1 MGWPGASPGVR
12 LVSPALALT
21 SSNRP
26 GAMPSSLPRQTSVL
40 VVGAGPTGLLLAGEL
55 QRRGVPNLLIDARA
69 EALHWDRATVIH
81 PLSLEIFEALGLVD
95 RFLEAGCRQRRILIH
110 ADGQRLGELDLAECG
125 SRFGFNL
132 GLSEEVTET
141 ILTDHLEGLG
151 GTVHRSCRLVGLE
164 AHGEGVTA
172 TVDDDGREQ
181 TVQARW
187 VVGCDGLRS
196 TTRALSGLAFE
207 GHGISRPW
215 AVFDAA
221 VEGWA
226 DSHEVNA
233 AYLDASPLILTALPD
248 ERWRVYLR
256 PAAEE
261 GDLAAEAAAV
271 LGRYLPEARFSA
283 VENPSRFH
291 CHSRVASAFRAGPVF
306 LAGDAAHVCSPAEG
320 HGMNCGLH
328 DAANLAWKLALVHH
342 GAADPALLESYEQE
356 RRPVAQQI
364 CRSGDATEQAH
375 GLQESGERAARDRA
389 IASMLANPVA
399 RQQEV
404 VVETEM
410 NVSYAGSAIIGG
422 GEGQPFGSAQRLSTT
437 IALPPGAGASLLHS
451 LTHRCGHTVL
461 LVAGPE
467 ASLDALAGLQ
477 ADLEADRA
485 AGTVPPE
492 LVEAV
497 VSLRLEEAASLGLGP
512 LTLLAVRPDGFI
524 GLRADVDHRSAV
536 LRYGGL
542 VMGGRA
548 GP

>member
-1 MGWPGASPGVR
+1 M
-12 LVSPALALT
+12 L
-21 SSNRP
+21 
-26 GAMPSSLPRQTSVL
+26 SSLPSQTCVL

-110 ADGQRLGELDLAECG
+110 ADGQRLGELDLAGCG
-125 SRFGFNL
+125 SRYGFNL

-141 ILTDHLEGLG
+141 ILTDHLEREG
-151 GTVHRSCRLVGLE
+151 GTVHRSCRLVAL
-164 AHGEGVTA
+164 APHGEGVTA
-172 TVDDDGREQ
+172 TVASGEREQ
-181 TVQARW
+181 PVQARW

-196 TTRALSGLAFE
+196 TTRELSGLAFE

-233 AYLDASPLILTALPD
+233 AYLDASPLILTALPE

-256 PAAEE
+256 PAGEE
-261 GDLAAEAAAV
+261 GDLVAEATTV
-271 LGRYLPEARFSA
+271 LQRYLPQARFSA

-320 HGMNCGLH
+320 HGMNGGLH

-342 GAADPALLESYEQE
+342 AAADPALLDSYEQE

-375 GLQESGERAARDRA
+375 GLQEPAERAARDRA
-389 IASMLANPVA
+389 IAAMLANPVA

-404 VVETEM
+404 VAETEM

-422 GEGQPFGSAQRLSTT
+422 GEGQPFGFGAGQRLPTT
-437 IALPPGAGASLLHS
+437 IALPPEAGASLLHR
-451 LTHRCGHTVL
+451 LTHRRGHTL
-461 LVAGPE
+461 LLLAGPE
-467 ASLDALAGLQ
+467 APPDALAGLE
-477 ADLEADRA
+477 AELEADRA
-485 AGTVPPE
+485 AGTVPPA

-497 VSLRLEEAASLGLGP
+497 VSLRLEQAPSLGLGT

-524 GLRADVDHRSAV
+524 ALRADADHRSAAR
-536 LRYGGL
+536 RYAGL
-542 VMGGRA
+542 VMGR
-548 GP
+548 

>member
-1 MGWPGASPGVR
+1 
-12 LVSPALALT
+12 
-21 SSNRP
+21 
-26 GAMPSSLPRQTSVL
+26 MPSSLPRQTCVL

-110 ADGQRLGELDLAECG
+110 ADGRRLGDLDLAACG

-141 ILTDHLEGLG
+141 ILTQHLEGLG
-151 GTVHRSCRLVGLE
+151 GAVHRACRLVGLE
-164 AHGEGVTA
+164 THGDGVTA
-172 TVDDDGREQ
+172 TVVCGEHEHV
-181 TVQARW
+181 VQARW
-187 VVGCDGLRS
+187 LVGCDGLRS
-196 TTRALSGLAFE
+196 TTRALSGLDFE
-207 GHGISRPW
+207 GHGIARPW

-226 DSHEVNA
+226 ESHEVNA

-248 ERWRVYLR
+248 KRWRVYLR

-261 GDLAAEAAAV
+261 GDLVAEAAAV
-271 LGRYLPEARFSA
+271 LGRYLPQARFSG

-328 DAANLAWKLALVHH
+328 DAANLAWKLALVHQ
-342 GAADPALLESYEQE
+342 GVADPALLESYEQE
-356 RRPVAQQI
+356 RRPVAQEI

-375 GLQESGERAARDRA
+375 GLQDSAERAARDRA
-389 IASMLANPVA
+389 IAAMLANPVA

-404 VVETEM
+404 VAETEM

-422 GEGQPFGSAQRLSTT
+422 GGGQRLPTT
-437 IALPPGAGASLLHS
+437 IALPPGAGTDRLHQ
-451 LTHRCGHTVL
+451 LTHRCGHTLL
-461 LVAGPE
+461 LVAAPE
-467 ASLDALAGLQ
+467 ASLDALVGLL

-497 VSLRLEEAASLGLGP
+497 VTVRLEQAPSLGLGP

-524 GLRADVDHRSAV
+524 GLRADTDHRSAV
-536 LRYGGL
+536 RRYGGL
-542 VMGGRA
+542 VGRA
-548 GP
+548 AAGADTASD

>member
-1 MGWPGASPGVR
+1 
-12 LVSPALALT
+12 
-21 SSNRP
+21 
-26 GAMPSSLPRQTSVL
+26 MPSSLPRQTSVL

-110 ADGQRLGELDLAECG
+110 ADGQRLGELDLAACG

-141 ILTDHLEGLG
+141 ILTQHLEGLG
-151 GTVHRSCRLVGLE
+151 GAVHRACRLVGLE
-164 AHGEGVTA
+164 THGDGVTA
-172 TVDDDGREQ
+172 TVVCGEHEHV
-181 TVQARW
+181 VQARW
-187 VVGCDGLRS
+187 LVGCDGLRS
-196 TTRALSGLAFE
+196 TTRALSGLDFE
-207 GHGISRPW
+207 GHGIARPW

-226 DSHEVNA
+226 ESHEVNA

-248 ERWRVYLR
+248 KRWRVYLR

-261 GDLAAEAAAV
+261 GDLVAEAAAV
-271 LGRYLPEARFSA
+271 LGRYLPQARFSG

-328 DAANLAWKLALVHH
+328 DAANLAWKLALVHQ
-342 GAADPALLESYEQE
+342 GVADPALLESYEQE
-356 RRPVAQQI
+356 RRPVAQEI

-375 GLQESGERAARDRA
+375 GLQDSAERAARDRA
-389 IASMLANPVA
+389 IAAMLANPVA

-404 VVETEM
+404 VAETEM
-410 NVSYAGSAIIGG
+410 NVSYAGSAIVGG
-422 GEGQPFGSAQRLSTT
+422 GEGQPFGAGQRLPTT
-437 IALPPGAGASLLHS
+437 IALPPGAGTDRLHQ
-451 LTHRCGHTVL
+451 LTHRCGHTLL
-461 LVAGPE
+461 LVAAPE
-467 ASLDALAGLQ
+467 ASLDALAGLL

-497 VSLRLEEAASLGLGP
+497 VTVRLEQAPSLGLGP

-524 GLRADVDHRSAV
+524 GLRADTDHRSAV
-536 LRYGGL
+536 RRYGGL
-542 VMGGRA
+542 VGRA
-548 GP
+548 AAGADTASD

>member
-1 MGWPGASPGVR
+1 
-12 LVSPALALT
+12 
-21 SSNRP
+21 
-26 GAMPSSLPRQTSVL
+26 MPSSLPRQTSVL

-110 ADGQRLGELDLAECG
+110 ADGQRLGELDLADCG
-125 SRFGFNL
+125 SRYGFNL

-141 ILTDHLEGLG
+141 ILTDHLETEG
-151 GTVHRSCRLVGLE
+151 GMVHRSCRLVGL
-164 AHGEGVTA
+164 APHGDGVIA
-172 TVDDDGREQ
+172 TVDGDGLEQ

-261 GDLAAEAAAV
+261 GDLVAEAAAV
-271 LGRYLPEARFSA
+271 LGRYLPEARFSG

-342 GAADPALLESYEQE
+342 GAAAPALLDSYEQE

-375 GLQESGERAARDRA
+375 GLQEPAERASRDRA
-389 IASMLANPVA
+389 IAALLANPVA

-404 VVETEM
+404 VAETEM
-410 NVSYAGSAIIGG
+410 NVSYAGSAITLGG
-422 GEGQPFGSAQRLSTT
+422 GGQPFGAGQRLPTT
-437 IALPPGAGASLLHS
+437 IALPPGAGADRLHP
-451 LTHRCGHTVL
+451 LTHRCGHTL
-461 LVAGPE
+461 LLLAGPE
-467 ASLDALAGLQ
+467 TPSEAIAGLQ
-477 ADLEADRA
+477 AELEAERA
-485 AGTVPPE
+485 AGAVPPA

-497 VSLRLEEAASLGLGP
+497 VAVRLEEAPSLGLGP

-524 GLRADVDHRSAV
+524 GLRADADHRSAV
-536 LRYGGL
+536 RRYGGL
-542 VMGGRA
+542 VLGNSEGSRLNPA
-548 GP
+548 

>member
-1 MGWPGASPGVR
+1 
-12 LVSPALALT
+12 
-21 SSNRP
+21 
-26 GAMPSSLPRQTSVL
+26 VL

-55 QRRGVPNLLIDARA
+55 QRRGVANLLIDARA

-110 ADGQRLGELDLAECG
+110 ADGERLGELDLADCG

-164 AHGEGVTA
+164 AHADGVTA
-172 TVDDDGREQ
+172 TVDGDGLEQ
-181 TVQARW
+181 TVKARW

-196 TTRALSGLAFE
+196 TTRALSGLDFE

-226 DSHEVNA
+226 ESHEVNA
-233 AYLDASPLILTALPD
+233 AYLDASPLILTALPE

-256 PAAEE
+256 PTGEE
-261 GDLAAEAAAV
+261 GDLVAEATAV
-271 LGRYLPEARFSA
+271 LQRYLPQARFSG

-320 HGMNCGLH
+320 HGMNCGLQ

-342 GAADPALLESYEQE
+342 GAADPALLDSYEQE
-356 RRPVAQQI
+356 RRPVAQAI

-375 GLQESGERAARDRA
+375 GLQESAERAARDRA
-389 IASMLANPVA
+389 IAALLANPVA

-404 VVETEM
+404 VAETEM
-410 NVSYAGSAIIGG
+410 NVSYAGSAIISGNV
-422 GEGQPFGSAQRLSTT
+422 GQPFGAGQRLPTT
-437 IALPPGAGASLLHS
+437 IAAPPGAGAELLHA
-451 LTHRCGHTVL
+451 LTHRCGHTL
-461 LVAGPE
+461 LLLAGPE
-467 ASLDALAGLQ
+467 VSPEALSS
-477 ADLEADRA
+477 LEAELEAERA
-485 AGTVPPE
+485 AGSLPPA

-497 VSLRLEEAASLGLGP
+497 VAVRLEAAPSLGLGP

-524 GLRADVDHRSAV
+524 GLRADADHRSAV
-536 LRYGGL
+536 RRYGGL
-542 VMGGRA
+542 VLGG
-548 GP
+548 

>member
-1 MGWPGASPGVR
+1 MC
-12 LVSPALALT
+12 PALARA
-21 SSNRP
+21 SSTRLS
-26 GAMPSSLPRQTSVL
+26 AVLASLPRQTSVL

-95 RFLEAGCRQRRILIH
+95 RFLAAGCRQRRILIH
-110 ADGQRLGELDLAECG
+110 ADGRRLGELDLAACG
-125 SRFGFNL
+125 SRYGFNL
-132 GLSEEVTET
+132 GLSEEVTEA
-141 ILTDHLEGLG
+141 ILTDHLEGEG
-151 GTVHRSCRLVGLE
+151 GTVHRSCRLVAL
-164 AHGEGVTA
+164 APHGDGVIA
-172 TVDDDGREQ
+172 TVDGDGLEQ

-196 TTRALSGLAFE
+196 TTRALSGLDFE

-233 AYLDASPLILTALPD
+233 AYLDASPLILTALP
-248 ERWRVYLR
+248 ENRWRVYLR

-261 GDLAAEAAAV
+261 GDLVAEAAAV

-342 GAADPALLESYEQE
+342 GAAAPGLLDSYEQE
-356 RRPVAQQI
+356 RRPVAQEI

-389 IASMLANPVA
+389 IAAMLANPVA

-404 VVETEM
+404 VAETEM
-410 NVSYAGSAIIGG
+410 NVSYAGSAIVGG
-422 GEGQPFGSAQRLSTT
+422 GGGIEGQPYGFAEAFSFGAGQRLPTT
-437 IALPPGAGASLLHS
+437 IALPPGAGADRLHA
-451 LTHRCGHTVL
+451 LTHRCGHTL
-461 LVAGPE
+461 L
-467 ASLDALAGLQ
+467 LLAGLETPPEAIAELQ
-477 ADLEADRA
+477 AELEADRA
-485 AGTVPPE
+485 AGTVPPA

-536 LRYGGL
+536 RRYGGL
-542 VMGGRA
+542 VMGR
-548 GP
+548 

>member
-1 MGWPGASPGVR
+1 MR
-12 LVSPALALT
+12 LVCPALAHAGSIRL
-21 SSNRP
+21 P
-26 GAMPSSLPRQTSVL
+26 AVPASLPRQTSVL

-125 SRFGFNL
+125 SCYGFNL
-132 GLSEEVTET
+132 GLSEEVTEA
-141 ILTDHLEGLG
+141 ILTDHLESQG
-151 GTVHRSCRLVGLE
+151 GTVHRSCRLVAL
-164 AHGEGVTA
+164 APSGEGVTA
-172 TVDDDGREQ
+172 TVACGEREHA
-181 TVQARW
+181 VQARW
-187 VVGCDGLRS
+187 LVGCDGLRS
-196 TTRALSGLAFE
+196 TTRALSGLDFE

-233 AYLDASPLILTALPD
+233 AYLDASPLILTALP
-248 ERWRVYLR
+248 EGRWRVYLR
-256 PAAEE
+256 PEAEE
-261 GDLAAEAAAV
+261 GDLVAEAAAV
-271 LGRYLPEARFSA
+271 LRRYLPQARFA
-283 VENPSRFH
+283 GVENPSRFH

-342 GAADPALLESYEQE
+342 GAAAAALLDSYGQE

-364 CRSGDATEQAH
+364 CRSGDATEEAH
-375 GLQESGERAARDRA
+375 GLQDSGERAARDRA
-389 IASMLANPVA
+389 IAAMLAHPAA
-399 RQQEV
+399 RRQEV
-404 VVETEM
+404 VAETEL
-410 NVSYAGSAIIGG
+410 NVSYAGSAITLGG
-422 GEGQPFGSAQRLSTT
+422 GGQPFGAGQRLPTM
-437 IALPPGAGASLLHS
+437 IPAPPGAGADRLHT
-451 LTHRCGHTVL
+451 LTHRCGHTL
-461 LVAGPE
+461 LLLAGPE
-467 ASLDALAGLQ
+467 TSPEALASLQ
-477 ADLEADRA
+477 AELEADRA
-485 AGTVPPE
+485 AGLVPPA

-497 VSLRLEEAASLGLGP
+497 VAVRLEEAPSLGLGP

-524 GLRADVDHRSAV
+524 GLRADADHRRAV
-536 LRYGGL
+536 RRYAGL
-542 VMGGRA
+542 VLGG
-548 GP
+548 

>member
-1 MGWPGASPGVR
+1 
-12 LVSPALALT
+12 
-21 SSNRP
+21 
-26 GAMPSSLPRQTSVL
+26 MPSSLPHQTSVL

-110 ADGQRLGELDLAECG
+110 ADGQRLGELDLADCG
-125 SRFGFNL
+125 SRYGFNL

-141 ILTDHLEGLG
+141 ILTDHLESQG
-151 GTVHRSCRLVGLE
+151 GAVHRSCRLVALE
-164 AHGEGVTA
+164 THGEGVTA
-172 TVDDDGREQ
+172 TVACGEQ
-181 TVQARW
+181 EQAVQGRW

-196 TTRALSGLAFE
+196 TTRALSGLDFE

-221 VEGWA
+221 VEGWTE
-226 DSHEVNA
+226 SHEVNA
-233 AYLDASPLILTALPD
+233 AYLDASPLILTALPE

-256 PAAEE
+256 PEAEE
-261 GDLAAEAAAV
+261 GDLVAEAAAV
-271 LGRYLPEARFSA
+271 LQRYLPQARFTG

-342 GAADPALLESYEQE
+342 GAADPALLDSYEQE
-356 RRPVAQQI
+356 RRPVAQAI

-375 GLQESGERAARDRA
+375 GLQEPAERAARDRA
-389 IASMLANPVA
+389 IAAMLANSVA

-404 VVETEM
+404 VAETEM
-410 NVSYAGSAIIGG
+410 NLSYAGSAITLGGAIGS
-422 GEGQPFGSAQRLSTT
+422 EAQPFSAGQRLPST
-437 IALPPGAGASLLHS
+437 IAAPPRAGADLLHA
-451 LTHRCGHTVL
+451 LTHRCGHTLL

-467 ASLDALAGLQ
+467 VPPDALAGLQ
-477 ADLEADRA
+477 AELEADRA
-485 AGTVPPE
+485 EGTLPPA

-497 VSLRLEEAASLGLGP
+497 VAVRLEEAPSLGLGP

-524 GLRADVDHRSAV
+524 GLRADADHRRAV
-536 LRYGGL
+536 RRYGGL
-542 VMGGRA
+542 VLGG
-548 GP
+548 

>member
-1 MGWPGASPGVR
+1 M
-12 LVSPALALT
+12 
-21 SSNRP
+21 
-26 GAMPSSLPRQTSVL
+26 
-40 VVGAGPTGLLLAGEL
+40 
-55 QRRGVPNLLIDARA
+55 
-69 EALHWDRATVIH
+69 
-81 PLSLEIFEALGLVD
+81 
-95 RFLEAGCRQRRILIH
+95 
-110 ADGQRLGELDLAECG
+110 
-125 SRFGFNL
+125 
-132 GLSEEVTET
+132 
-141 ILTDHLEGLG
+141 
-151 GTVHRSCRLVGLE
+151 HRSCRLVGLE
-164 AHGEGVTA
+164 AHGDGVIA
-172 TVDDDGREQ
+172 TLDGDGLEQ

-196 TTRALSGLAFE
+196 TTRALSGLDFE
-207 GHGISRPW
+207 GHGIARPW

-226 DSHEVNA
+226 ESHEVNA

-261 GDLAAEAAAV
+261 GDLVAEAAAV
-271 LGRYLPEARFSA
+271 LGRYLPEARFSG

-328 DAANLAWKLALVHH
+328 DAANLAWKLALVHQ
-342 GAADPALLESYEQE
+342 GAADPALLDSYEQE

-389 IASMLANPVA
+389 IAAMLANPVA

-404 VVETEM
+404 VAETEM

-422 GEGQPFGSAQRLSTT
+422 GGSQPFGAGQRLSTT

-451 LTHRCGHTVL
+451 LTHRCGHTL
-461 LVAGPE
+461 L
-467 ASLDALAGLQ
+467 LLAGLETPPEAIAELQ
-477 ADLEADRA
+477 AELEADRS
-485 AGTVPPE
+485 AGAVPPA

-497 VSLRLEEAASLGLGP
+497 VTVRLEEAPRLGLGP
-512 LTLLAVRPDGFI
+512 ITLLAVRPDGFI
-524 GLRADVDHRSAV
+524 GVRADVDHRSAV
-536 LRYGGL
+536 RRYGGW
-542 VMGGRA
+542 
-548 GP
+548 

>member
-1 MGWPGASPGVR
+1 
-12 LVSPALALT
+12 
-21 SSNRP
+21 
-26 GAMPSSLPRQTSVL
+26 MPSSLPRQTSVL

-110 ADGQRLGELDLAECG
+110 ADGERLGDLDLADCG
-125 SRFGFNL
+125 SRYGFNL

-141 ILTDHLEGLG
+141 ILTDHLEGEG
-151 GTVHRSCRLVGLE
+151 GSVQRSCRLVAL
-164 AHGEGVTA
+164 APHGEGVTA
-172 TVDDDGREQ
+172 TVACGEQ
-181 TVQARW
+181 EHAVQARW

-196 TTRALSGLAFE
+196 TTRAQSGLAFE

-248 ERWRVYLR
+248 DRWRVYLR
-256 PAAEE
+256 PEAEE
-261 GDLAAEAAAV
+261 GDLVAEAAAV
-271 LGRYLPEARFSA
+271 LQRYLPQARFSA

-342 GAADPALLESYEQE
+342 GAAEPALLDSYGQE
-356 RRPVAQQI
+356 RRPVAQEI

-375 GLQESGERAARDRA
+375 GLREPEERAARDRA
-389 IASMLANPVA
+389 IAALLANPVA

-404 VVETEM
+404 VAETEM
-410 NVSYAGSAIIGG
+410 NVNYASSAIIS
-422 GEGQPFGSAQRLSTT
+422 GSGAGQRLPTT
-437 IALPPGAGASLLHS
+437 IALPTEAGATLLHT
-451 LTHRCGHTVL
+451 LTHRCGHTL
-461 LVAGPE
+461 LLLAGPE
-467 ASLDALAGLQ
+467 ASPDALAALQ
-477 ADLEADRA
+477 AELEADRA
-485 AGTVPPE
+485 EGTLPPA
-492 LVEAV
+492 LLEAV
-497 VSLRLEEAASLGLGP
+497 VAVRLEEAPSLGLGP

-524 GLRADVDHRSAV
+524 GLRADADHRSAV
-536 LRYGGL
+536 RRYAALVLGG
-542 VMGGRA
+542 
-548 GP
+548 

>member
-1 MGWPGASPGVR
+1 M
-12 LVSPALALT
+12 
-21 SSNRP
+21 
-26 GAMPSSLPRQTSVL
+26 L

-110 ADGQRLGELDLAECG
+110 ADGERLGDLDLADCG

-132 GLSEEVTET
+132 GLSEEVTEA
-141 ILTDHLEGLG
+141 ILTDHLETEG
-151 GTVHRSCRLVGLE
+151 GTVHRSCRLVAL
-164 AHGEGVTA
+164 APHGEGVTA
-172 TVDDDGREQ
+172 TVDSDGREQ
-181 TVQARW
+181 TVEARW
-187 VVGCDGLRS
+187 LVGCDGLRS

-207 GHGISRPW
+207 GHGIARPW

-226 DSHEVNA
+226 ESHEVNA

-261 GDLAAEAAAV
+261 GDLVAEAAAV
-271 LGRYLPEARFSA
+271 LGRYLPEARFSG

-328 DAANLAWKLALVHH
+328 DAANLAWKLALVHQ
-342 GAADPALLESYEQE
+342 GAAAPALLDSYGQE

-375 GLQESGERAARDRA
+375 GLQGSDERAARDRA
-389 IASMLANPVA
+389 IAAMLANPAA

-404 VVETEM
+404 VAETEM
-410 NVSYAGSAIIGG
+410 NVSYAGSAIIGA
-422 GEGQPFGSAQRLSTT
+422 GEGQPDCFAEAFGFGAGQRLPTT
-437 IALPPGAGASLLHS
+437 IALPPGAGASLLHQ
-451 LTHRCGHTVL
+451 LTHRCGHTLL

-467 ASLDALAGLQ
+467 TPSEAIADLQ
-477 ADLEADRA
+477 AELEAERA
-485 AGTVPPE
+485 AGAVPPE

-497 VSLRLEEAASLGLGP
+497 VTVRLEEALNLGLGP

-524 GLRADVDHRSAV
+524 GLRADVDHRKAMR
-536 LRYGGL
+536 RYGEL
-542 VMGGRA
+542 VLGHLNPA
-548 GP
+548 

>member
-1 MGWPGASPGVR
+1 
-12 LVSPALALT
+12 
-21 SSNRP
+21 
-26 GAMPSSLPRQTSVL
+26 MPSSLPRQTCVL

-141 ILTDHLEGLG
+141 ILTDHLEGQG

-164 AHGEGVTA
+164 SHGDGVTA
-172 TVDDDGREQ
+172 TVVSGDGVEQ

-187 VVGCDGLRS
+187 LVGCDGMRS
-196 TTRALSGLAFE
+196 TTRALSGLDFE

-233 AYLDASPLILTALPD
+233 AYLDASPLILTALP
-248 ERWRVYLR
+248 EGRWRVYLR
-256 PAAEE
+256 PTVEE
-261 GDLAAEAAAV
+261 GDLVAEAAAV
-271 LGRYLPEARFSA
+271 LGRYLPQARFSA

-328 DAANLAWKLALVHH
+328 DAANLAWKLALVHQ
-342 GAADPALLESYEQE
+342 GAADPVLLDSYEQE

-375 GLQESGERAARDRA
+375 GLQERAERAARDRA
-389 IASMLANPVA
+389 IAAMLANPVA

-404 VVETEM
+404 VAETEM

-422 GEGQPFGSAQRLSTT
+422 GEGQPFAAGQRLPTT
-437 IALPPGAGASLLHS
+437 IALPPGAGASLLHALS
-451 LTHRCGHTVL
+451 HRCGHTL
-461 LVAGPE
+461 LLLAGPE
-467 ASLDALAGLQ
+467 APPEALAGLQ

-485 AGTVPPE
+485 AGSVPPA

-497 VSLRLEEAASLGLGP
+497 VAVRLEEAASLGLGP

-536 LRYGGL
+536 RRYGGL
-542 VMGGRA
+542 VMGRLNPA
-548 GP
+548 

>member
-1 MGWPGASPGVR
+1 
-12 LVSPALALT
+12 
-21 SSNRP
+21 
-26 GAMPSSLPRQTSVL
+26 MPSSLPHQTSVL

-110 ADGQRLGELDLAECG
+110 ADGQRLGELDLADCG
-125 SRFGFNL
+125 SRYGFNL

-141 ILTDHLEGLG
+141 ILTDHLESQG
-151 GTVHRSCRLVGLE
+151 GAVQRSCRLVALE
-164 AHGEGVTA
+164 AHGDGVTA
-172 TVDDDGREQ
+172 TVACGEQ
-181 TVQARW
+181 EHAVQARW

-196 TTRALSGLAFE
+196 TTRALSGLDFV

-221 VEGWA
+221 VEGWI

-233 AYLDASPLILTALPD
+233 AYLDASPLILTALPE

-256 PAAEE
+256 PEAEE
-261 GDLAAEAAAV
+261 GDLVAEAAAV
-271 LGRYLPEARFSA
+271 LQRYLPQARFA
-283 VENPSRFH
+283 GVENPSRFH

-342 GAADPALLESYEQE
+342 GAADPALLDSYEQE
-356 RRPVAQQI
+356 RRPVAQAI

-375 GLQESGERAARDRA
+375 GLQEPAERAARDRA
-389 IASMLANPVA
+389 IAAMLANPVA

-404 VVETEM
+404 VAETEM
-410 NVSYAGSAIIGG
+410 NVSYAGSAITLGG
-422 GEGQPFGSAQRLSTT
+422 GEGQPFGAEQRLSTT
-437 IALPPGAGASLLHS
+437 IALPPGASADRLHA
-451 LTHRCGHTVL
+451 LTHRCGHTL
-461 LVAGPE
+461 LLLAGPE
-467 ASLDALAGLQ
+467 APPQAHAGLQ
-477 ADLEADRA
+477 AELEAERA
-485 AGTVPPE
+485 AGSLPPA

-497 VSLRLEEAASLGLGP
+497 VPVRLEEPSSLGLGP

-524 GLRADVDHRSAV
+524 GLRADTDHRSAV
-536 LRYGGL
+536 RRYGGL
-542 VMGGRA
+542 VLGR
-548 GP
+548 

>member
-1 MGWPGASPGVR
+1 
-12 LVSPALALT
+12 
-21 SSNRP
+21 
-26 GAMPSSLPRQTSVL
+26 MPSSLPSQTCVL

-110 ADGQRLGELDLAECG
+110 ADGQRLGELDLAACG

-141 ILTDHLEGLG
+141 ILTQHLEGLG

-164 AHGEGVTA
+164 AHRDGVTA
-172 TVDDDGREQ
+172 TVACGEREQ
-181 TVQARW
+181 SVQARW

-196 TTRALSGLAFE
+196 TTRALSGLTFE
-207 GHGISRPW
+207 GHGIARPW

-233 AYLDASPLILTALPD
+233 AYLDASPLILTALP
-248 ERWRVYLR
+248 EGRWRVYLR
-256 PAAEE
+256 PAGEE
-261 GDLAAEAAAV
+261 GDLVAEAAAV
-271 LGRYLPEARFSA
+271 LGRYLPEARFSG

-328 DAANLAWKLALVHH
+328 DAANLAWKLALVHQ
-342 GAADPALLESYEQE
+342 GAADPALLDSYEQE

-389 IASMLANPVA
+389 IAAMLANPVA

-404 VVETEM
+404 VAETEM
-410 NVSYAGSAIIGG
+410 NVSYAGSAIISGS
-422 GEGQPFGSAQRLSTT
+422 EGQPFGSGHRLPTT
-437 IALPPGAGASLLHS
+437 IALPPEAGATLLHS
-451 LTHRCGHTVL
+451 LTHRCGHTL
-461 LVAGPE
+461 LLLAGPE
-467 ASLDALAGLQ
+467 AHPDALAGLE
-477 ADLEADRA
+477 AELEAERA
-485 AGTVPPE
+485 AGTVPPA
-492 LVEAV
+492 LVEV
-497 VSLRLEEAASLGLGP
+497 VVTVRLEEAPSLGLGP

-524 GLRADVDHRSAV
+524 GLRADTDHRGAV
-536 LRYGGL
+536 RRYVGL
-542 VMGGRA
+542 VMGR
-548 GP
+548 